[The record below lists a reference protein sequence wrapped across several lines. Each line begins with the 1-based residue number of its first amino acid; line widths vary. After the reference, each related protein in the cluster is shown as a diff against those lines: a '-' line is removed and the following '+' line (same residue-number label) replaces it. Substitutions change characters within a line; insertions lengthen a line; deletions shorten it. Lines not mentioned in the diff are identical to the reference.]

1 LDVLERLQTALAERY
16 RIERELG
23 RGGMA
28 TVYLAQDLKHGRRVA
43 LKVLR
48 PELSPALG
56 ADRFHR
62 EIAIASRLQHPH
74 IVSLHDSGEAGGML
88 YYAMPYVEGE
98 SLRERLEREVQLDM
112 DDAVRIAGEVA
123 EALTCAH
130 AAGVLHRDIKP
141 ENIMLS
147 AGHAMVADF
156 GIARA
161 LDVAGGDRLTET
173 GLALGTP
180 HYMSPE
186 QGAGGGPID
195 ARSDIYALGCVL
207 YEMLAG
213 EPPFTGPTAQ
223 AILARHSVDPIPS
236 LRTVRR
242 TLSPAVEAVVIRAM
256 EKVPADRYGSAREF
270 REALARAGREPAP
283 TAGRSFRRRTVLQG
297 LAAAALIAAAGAG
310 VWSRMSSDSTGTVDP
325 EGAVR
330 SLAVLPFANLTG
342 DSAQLYLAEGIT
354 DQLVAALAQIGPLRV
369 IRLQGDQARIP
380 TPQLASVHGIDA
392 VVGGS
397 LQRSGDALRIT
408 AQLSAAATGRA
419 MWARSFDGEMG
430 HILTLQDQVA
440 RSLAD
445 RIQVSPPPS
454 RPTLGGTRQ
463 EVNPAAYEA
472 YVRGSYF
479 WGKGTEEGHRKS
491 IGHFQRAIDI
501 EPTYAA
507 AYAGLAQTYFD
518 TGYLTIEAP
527 QEAFPKA
534 RAAAAR
540 ALELDSTLAEAH
552 SSMARSHYMF
562 EWNFAAA
569 DREFRQAVRLNP
581 KSAFVRISYGTYLA
595 AMGRR
600 AESVAEGKQLREL
613 DPLSLMMQAAAARPL
628 YNARRYEE
636 TAAQARTALELD
648 STFNRAH
655 YWLGMAYEQLGRQR
669 DAILEFEETIARAG
683 RLPVYLSAL
692 GHAYAKAGRR
702 DEAHAIVK
710 ELRGRTGSDYIS
722 PVDIATIYVGLD
734 DKDAAFEWLEKGYEG
749 RAYGLVFINAD
760 PRFDALRADPRFAGL
775 IRRVGQEPAAV
786 VSGTGTDAPGPGR

>member
-1 LDVLERLQTALAERY
+1 
-16 RIERELG
+16 
-23 RGGMA
+23 
-28 TVYLAQDLKHGRRVA
+28 
-43 LKVLR
+43 
-48 PELSPALG
+48 
-56 ADRFHR
+56 
-62 EIAIASRLQHPH
+62 
-74 IVSLHDSGEAGGML
+74 
-88 YYAMPYVEGE
+88 
-98 SLRERLEREVQLDM
+98 
-112 DDAVRIAGEVA
+112 VA
-123 EALTCAH
+123 EALAWAH

-141 ENIMLS
+141 ENILLS
-147 AGHAMVADF
+147 AGHAIVADF

-161 LDVAGGDRLTET
+161 LDAAGGERLTET

-186 QGAGGGPID
+186 QGAGNGAID

-213 EPPFTGPTAQ
+213 EPPFRGPTAQ
-223 AILARHSVDPIPS
+223 AILARHSVDPVPS

-256 EKVPADRYGSAREF
+256 EKVPADRYASAREF
-270 REALARAGREPAP
+270 QEALARASREPARI
-283 TAGRSFRRRTVLQG
+283 AHRSSRRRTMLRG
-297 LAAAALIAAAGAG
+297 LAAATLIAAAGAG
-310 VWSRMSSDSTGTVDP
+310 VWDRMSSDSTGTVDA

-380 TPQLASVHGIDA
+380 GPELASAHAIDA

-397 LQRSGDALRIT
+397 LQRSGDA
-408 AQLSAAATGRA
+408 
-419 MWARSFDGEMG
+419 MWARSFGGEMG

-445 RIQVSPPPS
+445 RIQVSPAQS
-454 RPTLGGTRQ
+454 RLRRGGSSR

-472 YVRGSYF
+472 YVRGTYF
-479 WGKGTEEGHRKS
+479 WGKGTEAGHLKS
-491 IGHFQRAIDI
+491 IGHFQNAIDI

-507 AYAGLAQTYFD
+507 AYAGLATAYHEL
-518 TGYLTIEAP
+518 GYLTIRAP

-534 RAAAAR
+534 HAAAVR

-552 SSMARSHYMF
+552 ASLARSQYL
-562 EWNFAAA
+562 FAWDFSAA
-569 DREFRQAVRLNP
+569 DREFRRAVELNP
-581 KSAFVRISYGTYLA
+581 NSAFVRISYGTYLA

-600 AESVAEGKQLREL
+600 EASVAEAKRLREL
-613 DPLSLMMQAAAARPL
+613 DPLGLVMQAAVARPL
-628 YNARRYEE
+628 YNARRYDEAVVQSLE
-636 TAAQARTALELD
+636 ALELD
-648 STFNRAH
+648 STFNRPH
-655 YWLGMAYEQLGRQR
+655 YWLGMAYEQLGRQQE
-669 DAILEFEETIARAG
+669 AIREFEETTKRAG
-683 RLPVYLSAL
+683 RLPVYLAAL

-702 DEAHAIVK
+702 DEAQAIVK
-710 ELRGRTGSDYIS
+710 ELRSRTGSAYIS
-722 PVDIATIYVGLD
+722 PVDIATIYVGLG

-760 PRFDALRADPRFAGL
+760 PRFDALRADSRFADL

-786 VSGTGTDAPGPGR
+786 AAEAGTDALHPER